1 MSADPIEVC
10 RFFLSGTCRYGNNCR
25 YSHTAPSSTSS
36 DDTTSP
42 SSQSKP
48 QSVMNTLK
56 WINAP
61 EFVPKAKQQQQ
72 PQVSGTSKRNKERT
86 RGATEF
92 ALDTEA
98 DRNLRIIDDDDEEPE
113 DNINVITSYAAIC
126 KKNLPEEPVVEQ
138 VIMCPFMLRTDD
150 GVCVYGDTCEYVHGD
165 LCDLCGLY
173 CLNPVNE
180 ENRKKHV
187 KECMEQHEKDM
198 ELSFAIARSK
208 DKFCGICMEI
218 VVEKQGVDQRFGILQ
233 NCNHVFCLECIR
245 KWRQNKEKHFNNEIA
260 RACPECRVASDFICP
275 STYWVGDIKEEKE
288 KLIKGYKNALGDKH
302 CKYFKNGEGKCP
314 FGNKCFYKHVD
325 KFNQKVDVGD
335 PKKYVRRFNRNG
347 DIEMRVSCALMMYV
361 FGIVFDSINATLFWK
376 SGIGGVPADGRHPV
390 H

>member
-1 MSADPIEVC
+1 MSDPIEVC
-10 RFFLSGTCRYGNNCR
+10 RFFLSGTCRYGANCR
-25 YSHTAPSSTSS
+25 YSHTSPSTSNGN
-36 DDTTSP
+36 TTCP
-42 SSQSKP
+42 SNKSNLAPTTTTKP
-48 QSVMNTLK
+48 QTVLSTLK

-61 EFVPKAKQQQQ
+61 EFVPKAKQQPQ
-72 PQVSGTSKRNKERT
+72 PQISGASKKNKGNRP
-86 RGATEF
+86 ATEF
-92 ALDTEA
+92 QLESQAHP
-98 DRNLRIIDDDDEEPE
+98 NLRIIDDDAPAHDGDEDDEPE
-113 DNINVITSYAAIC
+113 DNINVITSYAEIC

-138 VIMCPFMLRTDD
+138 VIMCPFMLRTED

-187 KECMEQHEKDM
+187 KGCMEQHEKDM

-208 DKFCGICMEI
+208 DKFCGICMEV

-288 KLIKGYKNALGDKH
+288 KLIKGYKNALSDKH

-347 DIEMRVSCALMMYV
+347 DIEMRVS
-361 FGIVFDSINATLFWK
+361 T
-376 SGIGGVPADGRHPV
+376 
-390 H
+390 